1 MSPVRW
7 TTVVI
12 NVKQSWDPNVN
23 LEKHQPGNKRNKI
36 IYYPNTTPAAAAK
49 GIWFIARWKLVRH
62 SIACQIDGLL
72 GLVSI
77 NTQKLYIVRYPL
89 LRFWIIRDNRKF
101 IDSNYRLQENICERV
116 QTRKG
121 EC

>member
-1 MSPVRW
+1 MLMSPVRW

-23 LEKHQPGNKRNKI
+23 LEKHQPGNQKNKI

-49 GIWFIARWKLVRH
+49 GIWFIARCKLVRH

-72 GLVSI
+72 GFVSI
-77 NTQKLYIVRYPL
+77 DTLKLYIV
-89 LRFWIIRDNRKF
+89 
-101 IDSNYRLQENICERV
+101 Q
-116 QTRKG
+116 
-121 EC
+121 